1 MTKSQVRLPLV
12 RFVWFAGTFA
22 VLLATTI
29 VFGQQKVTFQNNN
42 PVAPKGLA
50 GRPLPKLPM
59 EFDTGEGQRIRVVA
73 VSRDLEYPSSLAFLP
88 DDSMLVTE
96 RAGRLRIIRKDVLDP
111 KPIAGAPVSY
121 W

>member
-1 MTKSQVRLPLV
+1 MRSLFVVPL
-12 RFVWFAGTFA
+12 AL
-22 VLLATTI
+22 LLAVTAGS
-29 VFGQQKVTFQNNN
+29 GQQKVPFQNGI
-42 PVAPKGLA
+42 PLAPKGLA

-121 W
+121 WTGESGL